1 MKRIRCRNAVYQR
14 LMSGDATLQLTEH
27 ESASLRRMAYGKA
40 TTTQASPRT
49 NTPKKSFLMPQ
60 PFTSNELDCL
70 NATQMPRSVAVAAT
84 KITYRC
90 NFLASEIC
98 DANND
103 TQIAEQG
110 TLEATWIGACSF
122 FFFSLTTQILRNW
135 GSGALHPI
143 RHSSQ
148 RFRAK

>member
-1 MKRIRCRNAVYQR
+1 MVPRRKGGRQAHRCRRRRRRTRRAKDPRFPGTMGENASRKMKRIRCRNAVYQR

-98 DANND
+98 DASND
-103 TQIAEQG
+103 TDCG
-110 TLEATWIGACSF
+110 T
-122 FFFSLTTQILRNW
+122 RN
-135 GSGALHPI
+135 A
-143 RHSSQ
+143 
-148 RFRAK
+148 